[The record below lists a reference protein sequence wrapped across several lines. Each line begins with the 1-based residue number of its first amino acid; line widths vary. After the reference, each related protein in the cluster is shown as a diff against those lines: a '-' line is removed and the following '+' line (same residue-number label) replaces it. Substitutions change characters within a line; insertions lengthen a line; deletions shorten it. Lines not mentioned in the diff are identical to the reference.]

1 MHRAADRES
10 GLWTSWGSALR
21 LLAGWLSVTI
31 GMRNLLV
38 EADRTTGTPDRAY
51 LLFHAVL
58 VAGGILLLG
67 APTLGGVAGW
77 VHGPRAR
84 LGEPPTTDG
93 GTVGALP

>member
-38 EADRTTGTPDRAY
+38 EADRTNG
-51 LLFHAVL
+51 
-58 VAGGILLLG
+58 AGGIVLLG
-67 APTLGGVAGW
+67 APTLGRRPGVAGW
-77 VHGPRAR
+77 VHGPRPR
-84 LGEPPTTDG
+84 LGRTADD
-93 GTVGALP
+93 

>member
-31 GMRNLLV
+31 GMLNLLV
-38 EADRTTGTPDRAY
+38 KADRTNG
-51 LLFHAVL
+51 
-58 VAGGILLLG
+58 AGGILLLG
-67 APTLGGVAGW
+67 SPTLGGVASW

-84 LGEPPTTDG
+84 LGRTADD
-93 GTVGALP
+93 